1 MQVGDEFWVTIKTTP
16 GPGTNTGVGGY
27 QTFYVPDGYQVL
39 DAAYAQ
45 SSSIDPRGF
54 VPIPMKGQS
63 PISLGAGANGQK
75 IGTGLTGYTY
85 PSPNIVGINEAP
97 VTSTGLARGT
107 LSGVYAD
114 TGIFFSTDPR
124 TAFNSYGASPSGG
137 TPAMTNNSGDLV
149 GEWNSSAAIGKL
161 GVMTLWDSHQLRAFG
176 RKDVAPIIDTA
187 DGRGNAPWGM
197 ASAVAGPH
205 SGYAWSFNF
214 NAFNSTS
221 GTNDQKIRAGI
232 EVGPWKRIQFPGSQ
246 VSKDTP
252 GSLNNSLGYA
262 GVDAST
268 LGHNFS
274 SDGPL
279 PAGPPS
285 GQIEQVNA
293 IRFAIG
299 QLEFGRPEYA
309 AIKLRVLANP
319 GTHCNTIY
327 ADAFGGDAGG
337 TDNGKDHLWRYFDP
351 TVVSLTPCSFLQ
363 KRAADPLLAP
373 GGSTYFDITFANA
386 GNLTLPNV
394 LLRDTLPTGLSYISA
409 TPSPTSISGNIL
421 TWNVGTVAPKEVR
434 TVRVYVKATA
444 IGALSNVVTAT
455 SGGNPLATAEEIIEV
470 STRALLR
477 SEKTVTP
484 SSAAPGT
491 NVQYTITVYNE
502 GTGLN
507 GTPLVLT
514 DSLPPGFTFV
524 NFVSATLNGAAISP
538 PTITTN
544 SSNNTTPI
552 FTVNQAIQAKKT
564 LTITF
569 TANIGPTVSPG
580 TYFNQVEMSVEGK
593 RIPPIPQAPV
603 TVGGGQIG
611 DTVFRDWNGNASQ
624 DPNEEGIP
632 SLSVQLYDATDSTL
646 ITSSTT
652 NTTGQYLFTGLQA
665 GTYQVRIPSPPSGYT
680 PIFDLDGI
688 GTTNRTAVTITN
700 NQKNLTADFGY
711 APVGTG
717 SIGSRVFEDLNNN
730 GLRDSGEPGI
740 PNTIVRLLT
749 PNGVEIATTTTN
761 ASGVYSFTNL
771 ALGLNYSVICNL
783 AGPATYFA
791 ADPYTITTSNP
802 RTVTNLTGGVTT
814 INFGFYRNLPATLGD
829 QVYFDADGSN
839 TFNAGDSPLANITV
853 NLFASNGTTLLATTT
868 SANNGTYQ
876 FTGLV
881 PGTYVVRVD
890 TSDTDIPGNYSATT
904 SQYLGVVLTSGQTD
918 LTRDFPFIATPSP
931 LSKTVNLTNAS
942 RGSNLTYTL
951 IPNYTGSNILTN
963 VQIIDP
969 VPAGSTFVN
978 PSASPTP
985 SSQPA
990 NGGTGNVTWSLGST
1004 SAASNGS
1011 QSFSSSAPATIE
1023 LRASSPVAVDNGTT
1037 VLTIAKPSGLQVGD
1051 VMIANF
1057 AMRGTSTVDVTGSGW
1072 TLVRGAAFETSL
1084 KLARATLLYKVAN
1097 ATDVAAPDFDFTLA
1111 GSGGNHGGCG
1121 AITAFSG
1128 VDATG
1133 GFTPNGTPGGP
1144 FDVTPN
1150 SISVDTAGSANPTA
1164 TALTTA
1170 SANAAVIMFVMA
1182 QNNPTSSG
1190 WTTTSPGALTEL
1202 YDGGQ
1207 PGTNRSQVSAAWA
1220 RKTSPGSTGTGN
1232 VTMTSTKWGTIL
1244 LALKPGI
1251 TTAYTYDTTTA
1262 LSSNRS
1268 MVKSGDSITVTLTA
1282 TISNATGSPFPVTV
1296 TPPSISVS
1304 GTNGAS
1310 AAFSA
1315 APASQTL
1322 NNNGSL
1328 IFTYVST
1335 SVTAGSSPGI
1345 LTFRATPSDNKGGTW
1360 GQATANTVIA
1370 TPTLSYTARINT
1382 ISPPLAVH
1390 NIAQI
1395 TSTSGITSG
1404 NSNQVT
1410 TLVDGSIGDFV
1421 WADED
1426 GDGLQAG
1433 ESGIPGVRVFIDLDS
1448 SGTYNAGLEPFAITD
1463 STGFY
1468 RIQGLSAA
1476 TYSVRYDYSTVP
1488 AGYVPTTPLALSVV
1502 LAATAQY
1509 SAADFGLLPPP
1520 PLGPNVSEI
1529 GDTLWIDTNSNGLV
1543 DPSET
1548 LLPDIDVLLY
1558 ADLNNNGL
1566 VDSGDVLL
1574 TTTSTDSTGKYLFTG
1589 LNAGN
1594 YIVDVVE
1601 IDPQFPAGLVL
1612 ISGGTLITNPP
1623 TNNVWKVSPASGQT
1637 ILSADFGYKFPGS
1650 IGDFLWYDTN
1660 GNGLADETDFSG
1672 GPRPVPNGTVVL
1684 YTDANANGHVDPE
1697 DSIIRVEVTGDGS
1710 PAYPLAPNR
1719 LPGQYLFENL
1729 PPGNYISK
1737 VSEQEVPSPT
1747 SGITSTM
1754 IVTTGEYLPVTLG
1767 TGPGQSMQNLTSDFG
1782 FIEAAL
1788 VEGLVFHD
1796 VNQNGVFDSSEPI
1809 LPNITTF
1816 AYSPGTDG
1824 QLGTL
1829 DDVLAATTT
1838 TDTNGE
1844 FQFILDPGPYRITY
1858 NTTQIPSS
1866 LSVVTTTLEYQI
1878 VAVAG
1883 TETTGLNFGVD
1894 NNGQIG
1900 DTLFADLNSNGS
1912 LNPGEPTLSGI
1923 TVNLYLDLNGDGTI
1937 DLLAGD
1943 LLLDTQVTNATGNY
1957 LFTGLAD
1964 TVGSQ
1969 RYLTQVVT
1977 STIPPT
1983 YQTTPTAFPFGAVPA
1998 TSSFS
2003 TTLTGGQTISIVDFG
2018 YPLVPDIYH
2027 SISGTVYDDNGAGG
2041 GGITNGSQGG
2051 SEPGIANVQLTI
2063 QVDSNADSTYDQ
2075 SYVVFTD
2082 PSGFYSLGG
2091 IKEGANVLITVDP
2104 NSLPS
2109 TAYTITGDPDSFP
2122 LSETFEIID
2131 LQAPANDLDFGY
2143 IEVLGSIAGTIVK
2156 GDGNGIADSGET
2168 TIGNVTVSLRFAGA
2182 DSILGTSDDVLTTTT
2197 SASNGTYF
2205 FENLLPGPYEITT
2218 TLPSNYL
2225 LLADTDG
2232 GNPNSINVSL
2242 SLGST
2247 VLARDFEYQA
2257 ASISGTVW
2265 TDANADAIRQGTEPT
2280 LENIRVFLDLN
2291 TNGTLDIGEPST
2303 LTQPNGTYSFTQLV
2317 AQTYVVSI
2325 DPSTLPSNVLGSYDV
2340 DGISTLHLATI
2351 ALGINEDRANV
2362 DFGYYQLG
2370 AISGTVTRDI
2380 DNNNSG
2386 DEPLETVTITLLDSL
2401 GATITTTTTDASGFY
2416 EFLNLAPGNCT
2427 VVETDLAG
2435 YQSVTPNS
2443 LPTTVVAGE
2452 TATAD
2457 FIDEQLATI
2466 SGSVLADLDGDNITD
2481 TPLPN
2486 VTITLKDNL
2495 GATVAIT
2502 TTDSI
2507 GSYEFLDVP
2516 AGNYTLEQAQPSGY
2530 TSLGD
2535 VDGGDLNIIGDLIP
2549 IVLLPGQNLTA
2560 QNFTEAIFGAISG
2573 TVTRDI
2579 DNNDSGDLPI
2589 ENVTLTLLDNLG
2601 ATIATTTTDI
2611 DGNYEFLDVPAGNYT
2626 VVQTDL
2632 SGYQS
2637 VTPNSLPTTVVAG
2650 QTATADFVDE
2660 QLGTLSGCVH
2670 QDLDGDGDGDQP
2682 IPNVTLSLLDSLG
2695 ATVTTTLTD
2704 AFGIYTFTNVAP
2716 GSYTIVQ
2723 TQPSGLNSTSDAD
2736 VTPDLP
2742 TSPVDAPN
2750 ADPLDNLIPV
2760 TLAAGETDDGND
2772 FVEYAP
2778 ATLSGYVLAD
2788 TTNDLTGDTPISG
2801 VTLTLLD
2808 NNGAPVG
2815 SPTTSDLNGFYQ
2827 FTNLAPGSYSV
2838 AQTQPLGYI
2847 SIADQDSGNLDLI
2860 GDLTPI
2866 VLAPGASS
2874 SDNTFV
2880 ERVAPSFIYNAISGQ
2895 IVSGA
2900 SVSVTGPGNVLLIQ
2914 DGSTGSYAFMLDPA
2928 NPIAGSYTLTLTPP
2942 AGFVIDP
2949 TRPVAGPSLDPT
2961 SGPNPATLG
2970 SPASSGSLVD
2980 FTAGANPYYLT
2991 LDLAP
2996 GDPVVVQNNLPVVPA
3011 KPTTW
3016 AAWQYLNPL
3025 NGSNA
3030 PADNPDSDR
3039 YDNLQEFAF
3048 CFSPAT
3054 GLKPRCPI
3062 SVLIDP
3068 ATGRADVRI
3077 LRVTGITGVTYT
3089 LEAITTLDASPAGW
3103 SDVTSILPTITY
3115 NTDGTEWATYSDVGS
3130 LAPASTTGF
3139 FRVRL
3144 ELDTDL
3150 NGNPESTSRTEAAGV
3165 ARRTFATQCE
3175 TFAMPF
3181 IKCDLFGGSI
3191 NAVIGQALSI
3201 TSSIGTADF
3210 AAALV
3215 SGTQYYV
3222 EVLSGDHAGHRFE
3235 LNEAASL
3242 PNAIAIDT
3250 TSPLNTLPSLPATL
3264 ASDLIAVRSHQTLAE
3279 VFKVTDFPA
3288 TNDPATSTR
3297 IQFHSGNAFT
3307 TYWLF
3312 LAGGNPYWATVGDN
3326 TAANVNSLLLPPA
3339 AGQFVRIKSGTPTAT
3354 FSGLVRSN
3362 PMAAPLIAGSNLVA
3376 GGWPI
3381 DQSPN
3386 TRAMTPAN
3394 GFFGS
3399 NDPAKADKLQ
3409 IWKGDATPNLS
3420 GYDGFFLLQAGAFN
3434 QWSPEQNASLSNENT
3449 SLLMPSLR
3457 SAFIRSRTGNAS
3469 YIMPNPWTP

>member
-1 MQVGDEFWVTIKTTP
+1 MNRRPASRSILSLPAGISRPRPLVAWIFALLFLAPWISAHNLDTRSTSIQFAQDFLQLMSRRAGSAQDLMQVGDEFWVTIKTTP

-45 SSSIDPRGF
+45 ASSIDPRGF

-85 PSPNIVGINEAP
+85 PSPNILGINEAP

-137 TPAMTNNSGDLV
+137 TPSMTNNSGDLV
-149 GEWNSSAAIGKL
+149 GEWNSAAAIGKL

-176 RKDVAPIIDTA
+176 RKDIAPIIDTG

-197 ASAVAGPH
+197 ASAVAGPQ

-214 NAFNSTS
+214 NTFTSTS

-232 EVGPWKRIQFPGSQ
+232 EVGPWKRIHFPGSQ

-252 GSLNNSLGYA
+252 GSLNNALGYA

-268 LGHNFS
+268 IGHNFS

-285 GQIEQVNA
+285 GHAEKVNA

-394 LLRDTLPTGLSYISA
+394 LLRDTLPTGLAFISA
-409 TPSPTSISGNIL
+409 TPSPASISGNIL
-421 TWNVGTVAPKEVR
+421 TWNVGTVAPKDVR

-455 SGGNPLATAEEIIEV
+455 SNGNPLATAEEIIEV

-484 SSAAPGT
+484 PSAAPGT

-544 SSNNTTPI
+544 YSNNTTPV
-552 FTVNQAIQAKKT
+552 FTVNQAIQSKKT

-569 TANIGPTVSPG
+569 TANVGPTVSPG
-580 TYFNQVEMSVEGK
+580 TYFNQVEMTVEGK

-632 SLSVQLYDATDSTL
+632 SLSVQLYDATGSTL
-646 ITSSTT
+646 ITSTTT

-665 GTYQVRIPSPPSGYT
+665 GTYQVRIPSPPSSYT
-680 PIFDLDGI
+680 PTFDLDGI
-688 GTTNRTAVTITN
+688 GTANRTAVTITN

-711 APVGTG
+711 APAGTG

-749 PNGVEIATTTTN
+749 PNGVQIATTTTN
-761 ASGVYSFTNL
+761 GSGVYSFPNL
-771 ALGLNYSVICNL
+771 ALGLNYSVVCDL

-791 ADPYTITTSNP
+791 ADPYTITTPNP

-868 SANNGTYQ
+868 AANNGSYQ
-876 FTGLV
+876 FSGLI

-890 TSDTDIPGNYSATT
+890 TTDTDIPGNYSATT

-1004 SAASNGS
+1004 VAATNGA

-1037 VLTIAKPSGLQVGD
+1037 LLTIAKPAGLQVGD

-1057 AMRGTSTVDVTGSGW
+1057 AMRGTSTVDVTGTGW
-1072 TLVRGAAFETSL
+1072 TLIRGAAFETSL

-1128 VDATG
+1128 VDVSG
-1133 GFTPNGTPGGP
+1133 GVTPNGTPGGP

-1150 SISVDTAGSANPTA
+1150 AISVDTAGSANPTA
-1164 TALTTA
+1164 AALTTA

-1190 WTTTSPGALTEL
+1190 WSTTSPGALTEL
-1202 YDGGQ
+1202 YDDGQ

-1244 LALKPGI
+1244 LALKPGT

-1268 MVKSGDSITVTLTA
+1268 MVKSGDTITVTLTT

-1310 AAFSA
+1310 AAFGT
-1315 APASQTL
+1315 APAAQIL
-1322 NNNGSL
+1322 NSNGSL
-1328 IFTYVST
+1328 VFTYVST
-1335 SVTAGSSPGI
+1335 SVTAGASPGI

-1382 ISPPLAVH
+1382 ISPPLAVN

-1395 TSTSGITSG
+1395 TSTSGIPSG

-1421 WADED
+1421 WADAD

-1448 SGTYNAGLEPFAITD
+1448 SGTYNAGIEPFAITD

-1468 RIQGLSAA
+1468 RLQGLSAS

-1488 AGYVPTTPLALSVV
+1488 AGYVPTTPLSLSIA

-1520 PLGPNVSEI
+1520 PLGPTVSEI

-1566 VDSGDVLL
+1566 VDPTDVLL
-1574 TTTSTDSTGKYLFTG
+1574 TTTNTDSTGKYLFTG

-1601 IDPQFPAGLVL
+1601 TDPQFPAGLVL

-1623 TNNVWKVSPASGQT
+1623 TNNVWKVNPASGQT
-1637 ILSADFGYKFPGS
+1637 ILTADFGYKFPGS

-1660 GNGLADETDFSG
+1660 GNGLADETNFSG
-1672 GPRPVPNGTVVL
+1672 GPRPVPNGTIVL
-1684 YTDANANGHVDPE
+1684 YTDANGNGHVDPE
-1697 DSIIRVEVTGDGS
+1697 DAIIRVEVTGDGS

-1767 TGPGQSMQNLTSDFG
+1767 TGPGQSMQNLTADFG
-1782 FIEAAL
+1782 FVEAAL

-1796 VNQNGVFDSSEPI
+1796 VNQNGVFDASEPI

-1829 DDVLAATTT
+1829 DDALAATTT
-1838 TDTNGE
+1838 TNTNGE

-1858 NTTQIPSS
+1858 NNTQIPSS

-1894 NNGQIG
+1894 NNGKIG

-1912 LNPGEPTLSGI
+1912 LNSGEPTLSGI

-1937 DLLAGD
+1937 NLLAGD

-1957 LFTGLAD
+1957 QFTGLAD

-1983 YQTTPTAFPFGAVPA
+1983 YQTVPTAFPVGAVPA
-1998 TSSFS
+1998 SSSYS
-2003 TTLTGGQTISIVDFG
+2003 TALAGGQTISIVDFG
-2018 YPLVPDIYH
+2018 YPPIPDIYH
-2027 SISGTVYDDNGAGG
+2027 SLSGTVYDDNGAGG
-2041 GGITNGSQGG
+2041 GGITNGAQGG

-2063 QVDSNADSTYDQ
+2063 QVDSDADTIYDQ

-2091 IKEGANVLITVDP
+2091 IKQGANVLITVDP

-2122 LSETFEIID
+2122 LSETFEIFD

-2168 TIGNVTVSLRFAGA
+2168 TIGNVTVSLRFAGS
-2182 DSILGTSDDVLTTTT
+2182 DSILGTSDDVLTTTP

-2205 FENLLPGPYEITT
+2205 FENLLPGLYEITS
-2218 TLPSNYL
+2218 TLPSTYL
-2225 LLADTDG
+2225 LLADADG

-2247 VLARDFEYQA
+2247 VLARDFEYQS

-2280 LENIRVFLDLN
+2280 LENVRVFLDLN
-2291 TNGTLDIGEPST
+2291 TNGTLDIGEPSI

-2317 AQTYVVSI
+2317 AQTYAVSI

-2351 ALGINEDRANV
+2351 TLVINEDRSSV

-2370 AISGTVTRDI
+2370 AITGTVTRDI

-2386 DEPLETVTITLLDSL
+2386 DQPLETVTITLLDSL
-2401 GATITTTTTDASGFY
+2401 GATVTTTTTDASGNYSFPD
-2416 EFLNLAPGNCT
+2416 LTPGNYSI
-2427 VVETDLAG
+2427 VETDLSG
-2435 YQSVTPNS
+2435 YQSVTPNT
-2443 LPTTVVAGE
+2443 LPAAVISGQTT
-2452 TATAD
+2452 TAD

-2495 GATVAIT
+2495 GATVATT
-2502 TTDSI
+2502 TTDST
-2507 GSYEFLDVP
+2507 GSYDFLDVP
-2516 AGNYTLEQAQPSGY
+2516 AGTYSIEQTQPSGY
-2530 TSLGD
+2530 TSLSD
-2535 VDGGDLNIIGDLIP
+2535 IDGGDLNIIGDLTP

-2579 DNNDSGDLPI
+2579 DNNDTGDLPI
-2589 ENVTLTLLDNLG
+2589 QNVTLTLLDSLG

-2626 VVQTDL
+2626 VTETDL
-2632 SGYQS
+2632 AGYQS
-2637 VTPNSLPTTVVAG
+2637 VTPNSLPTTVIAG
-2650 QTATADFVDE
+2650 QTTTADFVDE

-2682 IPNVTLSLLDSLG
+2682 IPNVTLTLLDSLG

-2704 AFGIYTFTNVAP
+2704 SFGIYSFTNVSP

-2723 TQPSGLNSTSDAD
+2723 TQPPGLNSTSDAD
-2736 VTPDLP
+2736 VTPHLHP
-2742 TSPVDAPN
+2742 HR
-2750 ADPLDNLIPV
+2750 
-2760 TLAAGETDDGND
+2760 
-2772 FVEYAP
+2772 
-2778 ATLSGYVLAD
+2778 
-2788 TTNDLTGDTPISG
+2788 
-2801 VTLTLLD
+2801 LL
-2808 NNGAPVG
+2808 
-2815 SPTTSDLNGFYQ
+2815 
-2827 FTNLAPGSYSV
+2827 
-2838 AQTQPLGYI
+2838 
-2847 SIADQDSGNLDLI
+2847 
-2860 GDLTPI
+2860 
-2866 VLAPGASS
+2866 
-2874 SDNTFV
+2874 
-2880 ERVAPSFIYNAISGQ
+2880 R
-2895 IVSGA
+2895 
-2900 SVSVTGPGNVLLIQ
+2900 
-2914 DGSTGSYAFMLDPA
+2914 
-2928 NPIAGSYTLTLTPP
+2928 
-2942 AGFVIDP
+2942 
-2949 TRPVAGPSLDPT
+2949 
-2961 SGPNPATLG
+2961 
-2970 SPASSGSLVD
+2970 
-2980 FTAGANPYYLT
+2980 
-2991 LDLAP
+2991 
-2996 GDPVVVQNNLPVVPA
+2996 
-3011 KPTTW
+3011 
-3016 AAWQYLNPL
+3016 
-3025 NGSNA
+3025 
-3030 PADNPDSDR
+3030 
-3039 YDNLQEFAF
+3039 
-3048 CFSPAT
+3048 
-3054 GLKPRCPI
+3054 
-3062 SVLIDP
+3062 
-3068 ATGRADVRI
+3068 
-3077 LRVTGITGVTYT
+3077 
-3089 LEAITTLDASPAGW
+3089 
-3103 SDVTSILPTITY
+3103 
-3115 NTDGTEWATYSDVGS
+3115 
-3130 LAPASTTGF
+3130 
-3139 FRVRL
+3139 
-3144 ELDTDL
+3144 
-3150 NGNPESTSRTEAAGV
+3150 
-3165 ARRTFATQCE
+3165 
-3175 TFAMPF
+3175 
-3181 IKCDLFGGSI
+3181 
-3191 NAVIGQALSI
+3191 
-3201 TSSIGTADF
+3201 
-3210 AAALV
+3210 
-3215 SGTQYYV
+3215 
-3222 EVLSGDHAGHRFE
+3222 H
-3235 LNEAASL
+3235 
-3242 PNAIAIDT
+3242 
-3250 TSPLNTLPSLPATL
+3250 
-3264 ASDLIAVRSHQTLAE
+3264 
-3279 VFKVTDFPA
+3279 
-3288 TNDPATSTR
+3288 
-3297 IQFHSGNAFT
+3297 
-3307 TYWLF
+3307 
-3312 LAGGNPYWATVGDN
+3312 
-3326 TAANVNSLLLPPA
+3326 LLLHQRRPGFLHHRPN
-3339 AGQFVRIKSGTPTAT
+3339 STPRPQ
-3354 FSGLVRSN
+3354 LH
-3362 PMAAPLIAGSNLVA
+3362 
-3376 GGWPI
+3376 
-3381 DQSPN
+3381 
-3386 TRAMTPAN
+3386 
-3394 GFFGS
+3394 
-3399 NDPAKADKLQ
+3399 
-3409 IWKGDATPNLS
+3409 
-3420 GYDGFFLLQAGAFN
+3420 
-3434 QWSPEQNASLSNENT
+3434 
-3449 SLLMPSLR
+3449 LR
-3457 SAFIRSRTGNAS
+3457 RRRH
-3469 YIMPNPWTP
+3469 P